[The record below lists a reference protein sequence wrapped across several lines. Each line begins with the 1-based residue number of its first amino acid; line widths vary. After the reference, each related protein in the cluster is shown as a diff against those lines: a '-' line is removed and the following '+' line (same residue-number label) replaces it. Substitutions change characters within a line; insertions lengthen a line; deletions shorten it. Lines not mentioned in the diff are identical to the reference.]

1 MMGYLNSLVYTGGL
15 TLCLSLIFH
24 KDIHLMKK
32 ILFVLF
38 YALLHFFLIS
48 EGSSDIN
55 KYILL
60 FISVILM
67 DWLMLCWLQGKIE
80 MWVLFYTS
88 FYFVFYLIGQNI
100 IMYII
105 PKMVDSLIIHLIVNS
120 LVVGIF
126 IVFHKIK
133 LLPER
138 VMIQQHAHLFNVVNM
153 LILLIIMIF
162 YSFQMTYMR
171 NEYVIIIDGMII
183 VLWQSLLYVMNQT
196 FVLSKE
202 KAEYMLMDLYNQN
215 VEQYIHY
222 YLQDQETLA
231 KIKHDFKNHLMVLQR
246 LNDFDQVHEYIEE
259 IIGDIQQ
266 VHSHH
271 SYGNIYVDA
280 CIDTKVKEYE
290 NVQFL
295 LNIQIDDLHMNGK
308 DLCSLLFNL
317 LDNAA
322 NAANQ
327 CQGEVDVNMLY
338 NEGNLVINIV
348 DDCLEEP
355 DFVSH
360 KENHGYGMKIIQSIV
375 DKYNGAIEYRFD
387 KQKVYVDLCIQV

>member
-24 KDIHLMKK
+24 KDIHLIKR
-32 ILFVLF
+32 ILFVWF
-38 YALLHFFLIS
+38 YALLNFFLIS
-48 EGSSDIN
+48 EGSTDIN

-60 FISVILM
+60 FIGVIVM

-80 MWVLFYTS
+80 IWVFFYTT

-100 IMYII
+100 VRYVMLE
-105 PKMVDSLIIHLIVNS
+105 KVDSFIVHLIVNS

-126 IVFHKIK
+126 IVLYKIE
-133 LLPER
+133 LLPKKL
-138 VMIQQHAHLFNVVNM
+138 MIQQRAHLYSLVNM
-153 LILLIIMIF
+153 MILLIIMIF
-162 YSFQMTYMR
+162 YSFQITYMR
-171 NEYVIIIDGMII
+171 NEYVIIIDGII
-183 VLWQSLLYVMNQT
+183 IILWQSLLYVMNQT
-196 FVLSKE
+196 FILSEE
-202 KAEYMLMDLYNQN
+202 KAELMLMDVYNQN

-222 YLQDQETLA
+222 YLQDREKLE
-231 KIKHDFKNHLMVLQR
+231 KIKHDFKNHLLVLRR
-246 LNDFDQVHEYIEE
+246 LHDFNQVDDYIEE

-266 VHSHH
+266 IHSYH

-280 CIDTKVKEYE
+280 CIDTKVKEYQ
-290 NVQFL
+290 NVQFVW
-295 LNIQIDDLHMNGK
+295 NIQIDGLNMNGK

-322 NAANQ
+322 HAANQ
-327 CQGEVDVNMLY
+327 CQGEVDVSMLY
-338 NEGNLVINIV
+338 NEGNLVINII

-375 DKYNGAIEYRFD
+375 DKYNGAIEYRFE